1 MRPLILSCNTGAGHN
16 TAGKAV
22 REQFLKNGVDC
33 QMLDALSFAS
43 ESLSRFICNMY
54 VNITINAPGLFGAG
68 YRACEH
74 LSSPKVRSASYIAN
88 TGYAH
93 SLYRYLVENKIDAVV
108 MTHIFP
114 SQCMTHIL
122 KKYRMH
128 NVRTYQISTDYD
140 CCPFVEETS
149 TDAFFLP
156 HDSIVGEFIRRGV
169 GEERLFVSGIP
180 TQEKFARKTDKS
192 DARAKLHLP
201 EKAPIIL
208 MMSGSMG
215 YGNLEEMVRLL
226 RNRMRDETNIVV
238 LGGNNERL
246 KASLRARFGDDTRIR
261 VVDFTNE
268 PDLYMDA
275 CDIMLSKP
283 GGLSST
289 EAAVKNVPLV
299 HTAPIP
305 GCETDNLLFFNHF
318 GMSVSGS
325 TPQETADAAIRLLE
339 RPDMQKAVLEA
350 QRSNTNAHAAADIVK
365 YVMAHGD

>member
-16 TAGKAV
+16 AAGKAI
-22 REQFLKNGVDC
+22 REQFEKNGVEC

-43 ESLSRFICNMY
+43 ESLSRFVCNFY
-54 VNITINAPGLFGAG
+54 VKTTIAAPKVFGAC

-74 LSSPKVRSASYIAN
+74 RSSPSIRSAAYMAN

-93 SLYRYLVENKIDAVV
+93 SLYRYLARNRIDTIV
-108 MTHIFP
+108 MSHVFPAQCLTHIRKRYP
-114 SQCMTHIL
+114 L
-122 KKYRMH
+122 YA
-128 NVRTYQISTDYD
+128 RTYMIATDYD

-149 TDAFFLP
+149 TDAFFIP
-156 HDSIVGEFIRRGV
+156 HDSITAEFIRRGV

-180 TQEKFARKTDKS
+180 TMEKFSRRADKAE
-192 DARAKLHLP
+192 ARAQLNLP
-201 EKAPIIL
+201 QGVPIIL

-215 YGNLEEMVRLL
+215 FGNLEEMVRLL
-226 RNRMRDETNIVV
+226 RNRMPESTNIVV

-246 KASLRARFGDDTRIR
+246 KTTLRSRFYDDRRIR
-261 VVDFTNE
+261 VLDFTTQA
-268 PDLYMDA
+268 DLYMDA
-275 CDIMLSKP
+275 CDIMLTKP

-318 GMSVSGS
+318 GMSVSGN
-325 TPQETADAAIRLLE
+325 TPAETADAAIRLLE
-339 RPDMQKAVLEA
+339 RPEMQRQIMAA
-350 QRSNTNAHAAADIVK
+350 QKQNTNARAAADIVG
-365 YVMAHGD
+365 YILEHAD

>member
-22 REQFLKNGVDC
+22 REQFIKNGVDC
-33 QMLDALSFAS
+33 QLLDALSFAS
-43 ESLSRFICNMY
+43 ESLSRFVCNFY
-54 VNITINAPGLFGAG
+54 VGITINAPGLFGAG
-68 YRACEH
+68 YRAAERM
-74 LSSPKVRSASYIAN
+74 SSPRGRSASYIAN
-88 TGYAH
+88 AGYAH
-93 SLYRYLVENKIDAVV
+93 TLYRYLVENKIDTVV
-108 MTHIFP
+108 TTHIFP
-114 SQCMTHIL
+114 AQCLTHIR
-122 KKYRMH
+122 KRYRMDKLRLYF
-128 NVRTYQISTDYD
+128 VSTDYN

-149 TDAFFLP
+149 TDAFFVP
-156 HDSIVGEFIRRGV
+156 HDVITGEFIRRGV
-169 GEERLFVSGIP
+169 GEERVLVSGIP
-180 TQEKFARKTDKS
+180 TLEKFSAKTDKTE
-192 DARAKLHLP
+192 ARAKLGLP
-201 EKAPIIL
+201 DKAPIIL

-215 YGNLEEMVRLL
+215 FGNLEEMVRLL

-261 VVDFTNE
+261 VMDFTDRA
-268 PDLYMDA
+268 DLYMDA

-325 TPQETADAAIRLLE
+325 SPQETADAAIRLLE
-339 RPDMQKAVLEA
+339 RPEMQKAVMDA
-350 QRSNTNAHAAADIVK
+350 QRQNTNPHSAADIVRYIMDHAK
-365 YVMAHGD
+365 